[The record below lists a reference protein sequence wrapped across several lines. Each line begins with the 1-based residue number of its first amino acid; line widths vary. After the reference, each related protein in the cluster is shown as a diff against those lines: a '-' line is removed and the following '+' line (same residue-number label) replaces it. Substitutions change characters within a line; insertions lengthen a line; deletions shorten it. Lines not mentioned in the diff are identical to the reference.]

1 MEPPTTLPRR
11 ATTLSRLWRTTDVA
25 DCIGSY
31 LPTKSLA
38 VLPTV
43 ARQFER
49 DKWRS
54 LVAALRQ
61 QPRRAVAE
69 CTGALLSALQM
80 GGRDSY
86 HLRED
91 WADQARF
98 DEKWT
103 ALLFRRARAGEGET
117 EHVDYTA
124 TVSQGTLVFD
134 RITPRNSTTLA
145 SRFDIPGAGDRC
157 CVHRFRIAL
166 TYTPNNEETNT
177 WGSGFQFVNANYGA
191 TRSLFGLFIHHSREG
206 HIRLQWRRSID
217 TSAQTLKTAPTQ
229 HTFLV
234 DATLDWRTGMARVT
248 VDGAEIDRLV
258 PFPRVPV
265 TTLLLRCND
274 KPGQSTFGPVDVWYS
289 NAPPPLPYVRF
300 DPLF

>member
-54 LVAALRQ
+54 LIAALRQ

-86 HLRED
+86 HFRED

-103 ALLFRRARAGEGET
+103 VCRRRCGGGEP
-117 EHVDYTA
+117 EHVEYTA
-124 TVSQGTLVFD
+124 RVSQGTLVLD
-134 RITPRNSTTLA
+134 RRTPQNSSYLI
-145 SRFDIPGAGDRC
+145 SRFDIPGVSDRC
-157 CVHRFRIAL
+157 CVHRFRVAL
-166 TYTPNNEETNT
+166 TYTPSNEGIGSF
-177 WGSGFQFVNANYGA
+177 GSGFQFLNMADERKPISMLLVYVAYSNDGSFQLLWRDTVND
-191 TRSLFGLFIHHSREG
+191 HM
-206 HIRLQWRRSID
+206 
-217 TSAQTLKTAPTQ
+217 LKNVPTQ

-234 DATLDWRTGMARVT
+234 DATLDWRTATARVT
-248 VDGAEIDRLV
+248 VDGAEFERPLPFRRL
-258 PFPRVPV
+258 PV
-265 TTLLLRCND
+265 TAMGFKCGEY
-274 KPGQSTFGPVDVWYS
+274 PGRSILGPVDIWYS
-289 NAPPPLPYVRF
+289 NTPPPQPPSSVRF
-300 DPLF
+300 EGDP

>member
-1 MEPPTTLPRR
+1 MEPPTNLPRR
-11 ATTLSRLWRTTDVA
+11 ETTLTRLWRTTDVA

-80 GGRDSY
+80 ARRDSY
-86 HLRED
+86 HFRED
-91 WADQARF
+91 WADKARF
-98 DEKWT
+98 SEDWT
-103 ALLFRRARAGEGET
+103 MSVYRYPVGEPEG
-117 EHVDYTA
+117 VDYTA
-124 TVSQGTLVFD
+124 TVSPGTLVLD
-134 RITPRNSTTLA
+134 RRTPKNSTSLA

-157 CVHRFRIAL
+157 CIHRFRVAL
-166 TYTPNNEETNT
+166 TYTPNNEETNS
-177 WGSGFQFVNANYGA
+177 WGSGFQFGT
-191 TRSLFGLFIHHSREG
+191 TRTTLFGMYIHHSRNG
-206 HIRLQWRRSID
+206 HNHLRWRRSEADSIH
-217 TSAQTLKTAPTQ
+217 TLKSVPTQ

-234 DATLDWRTGMARVT
+234 DATLDWCTATARVT
-248 VDGAEIDRLV
+248 VDGTEIER
-258 PFPRVPV
+258 PFGFRPLPV
-265 TTLLLRCND
+265 MSMCC
-274 KPGQSTFGPVDVWYS
+274 KCGEFPGQHTFGAVDVWYS
-289 NAPPPLPYVRF
+289 FTPPPQPPSSVRF
-300 DPLF
+300 EGDP

>member
-1 MEPPTTLPRR
+1 MEPPTNLPRR

-86 HLRED
+86 HFRED

-103 ALLFRRARAGEGET
+103 VCRRRRGGGEP
-117 EHVDYTA
+117 EHVEYTA
-124 TVSQGTLVFD
+124 RVSQGTLVLD
-134 RITPRNSTTLA
+134 RRTPQNSSYLI
-145 SRFDIPGAGDRC
+145 SRFDIPGVSDRC
-157 CVHRFRIAL
+157 CVHRFRVAL
-166 TYTPNNEETNT
+166 TYTPNNEEINS
-177 WGSGFQFVNANYGA
+177 WGSGFQFVNANSGT
-191 TRSLFGLFIHHSREG
+191 TRSLFGLFIRHSREG
-206 HIRLQWRRSID
+206 HIHLRWRCSTSTD
-217 TSAQTLKTAPTQ
+217 TSVQSLGTAPTQ

-234 DATLDWRTGMARVT
+234 DATLDWRTATARVT
-248 VDGAEIDRLV
+248 VDGAEFERPV
-258 PFPRVPV
+258 PFHPVPV
-265 TTLLLRCND
+265 TAMYFSIGEH
-274 KPGQSTFGPVDVWYS
+274 PGQSTFGPVDVWYFNRPS
-289 NAPPPLPYVRF
+289 LPSIRF
-300 DPLF
+300 EGEQ

>member
-1 MEPPTTLPRR
+1 MELPTTVPRR
-11 ATTLSRLWRTTDVA
+11 AVTLSRLWRTTDVA

-54 LVAALRQ
+54 LIAALRQ

-103 ALLFRRARAGEGET
+103 VFGWRRDGGELES
-117 EHVDYTA
+117 VDYTA
-124 TVSQGTLVFD
+124 TVSQGALVLD
-134 RITPRNSTTLA
+134 RRTPLNLTRLV
-145 SRFDIPGAGDRC
+145 SRFYIPGIGDQC
-157 CVHRFRIAL
+157 CIHRFRVAL
-166 TYTPNNEETNT
+166 TYTANNEGSC
-177 WGSGFQFVNANYGA
+177 GSGFQFVKRAERTNDNGC
-191 TRSLFGLFIHHSREG
+191 LFIIFIEYTNGSYKLRWKSG
-206 HIRLQWRRSID
+206 DNYYR
-217 TSAQTLKTAPTQ
+217 LKTAPTHQ

-234 DATLDWRTGMARVT
+234 DATLDWRTATARVT
-248 VDGAEIDRLV
+248 VDGAEFDQPV
-258 PFPRVPV
+258 SFSPVPV
-265 TTLLLRCND
+265 RAIQFRMSKSTSQNTL
-274 KPGQSTFGPVDVWYS
+274 GPIDVWYFNRPS
-289 NAPPPLPYVRF
+289 SLPSIRF
-300 DPLF
+300 EGE